1 MNPIKMDA
9 NAIGKV
15 ISSYPR
21 IEKAIVTIDK
31 NQNGSGYEIIAYYIT
46 SGQPIELSELQHFL
60 HDKLEPSCVPHKL
73 CRVSQFPYNAK
84 NEIMLDQLKNIP
96 LVYDLQDIQKDDVVV
111 VFLLQELTQ
120 LKNDVVSF
128 DDLKKP
134 FQAIGVNSL
143 IFIDLIVSIEDHFDF
158 TFPDDMLDLEMF
170 HNFSELIQY
179 IKTLIK

>member
-1 MNPIKMDA
+1 
-9 NAIGKV
+9 
-15 ISSYPR
+15 
-21 IEKAIVTIDK
+21 
-31 NQNGSGYEIIAYYIT
+31 
-46 SGQPIELSELQHFL
+46 
-60 HDKLEPSCVPHKL
+60 
-73 CRVSQFPYNAK
+73 
-84 NEIMLDQLKNIP
+84 MLFRS
-96 LVYDLQDIQKDDVVV
+96 V

>member
-1 MNPIKMDA
+1 
-9 NAIGKV
+9 
-15 ISSYPR
+15 
-21 IEKAIVTIDK
+21 
-31 NQNGSGYEIIAYYIT
+31 
-46 SGQPIELSELQHFL
+46 
-60 HDKLEPSCVPHKL
+60 
-73 CRVSQFPYNAK
+73 
-84 NEIMLDQLKNIP
+84 MLDQLKNIP